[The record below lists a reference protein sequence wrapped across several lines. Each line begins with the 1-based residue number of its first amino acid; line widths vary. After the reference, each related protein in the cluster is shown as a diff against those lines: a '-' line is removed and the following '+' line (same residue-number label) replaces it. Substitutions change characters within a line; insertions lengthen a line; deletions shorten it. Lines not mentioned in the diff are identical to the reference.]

1 MREKTLMEM
10 RVDFLKQMDNY
21 VRFHIGDDIA
31 TELWIL
37 IFPDQ
42 ASEED
47 LFSIADDNELWTDCC
62 VLFGKLVRRYEK

>member
-1 MREKTLMEM
+1 MREKTLREM
-10 RVDFLKQMDNY
+10 RVDFLKQMDYY
-21 VRFHIGDDIA
+21 VRFHIGNDIA

-47 LFSIADDNELWTDCC
+47 LFDIADDNELWTDCC
-62 VLFGKLVRRYEK
+62 KVFGKLVKRYEK